1 MVTATPEGVS
11 VEVVLAGA
19 GSRFGAIMLDSLVQ
33 LVLLWA
39 CLFGAGAI
47 VTAVTSGSPSS
58 GPILAGVLSVVA
70 FLVLFGYFIVLEAL
84 TGGRTLGKLAAG
96 LRAVRLDGQPIGFR
110 RSVVRTMLRLIDVY
124 LTLGMV
130 GLGCIVGTPRN
141 QRLGD
146 LAAGT
151 IVIRERRA
159 ATTRVTTVPAMG
171 VPGVPGQ
178 PVPILSAYAEP
189 LDARGWDVTA
199 VTSDEAVLAERF
211 LRSRF
216 GYTTPARTR
225 LAARLANQLAPKV
238 AGAPIGLPA
247 EQFLEGVVAAKTG
260 AGWAVPVWTSWGPRG
275 GPAVS
280 TTP

>member
-1 MVTATPEGVS
+1 
-11 VEVVLAGA
+11 
-19 GSRFGAIMLDSLVQ
+19 
-33 LVLLWA
+33 
-39 CLFGAGAI
+39 
-47 VTAVTSGSPSS
+47 
-58 GPILAGVLSVVA
+58 
-70 FLVLFGYFIVLEAL
+70 
-84 TGGRTLGKLAAG
+84 
-96 LRAVRLDGQPIGFR
+96 
-110 RSVVRTMLRLIDVY
+110 MLRLIDVY
-124 LTLGMV
+124 LTIGMV

-151 IVIRERRA
+151 IVIRERRD
-159 ATTRVTTVPAMG
+159 ATTRGTVPAMG

-178 PVPILSAYAEP
+178 PVPILSAYGAP

-238 AGAPIGLPA
+238 AGAPRGLPA

-260 AGWAVPVWTSWGPRG
+260 AGWAVPVWTSWGPPG

-280 TTP
+280 PAP